1 MYEKGQLIAVDG
13 VIYEYDG
20 IEADGLHRVYVID
33 IDEEGILTHTYNSW
47 YLTDEELTTGFN
59 KINLTQKQWCGVVS
73 LLLREKLK
81 YSEEIITEAA
91 EDIVYRCFAISM
103 PKFDELQDYI
113 DCYMDR

>member
-81 YSEEIITEAA
+81 YSEEMRQLLDNILIPDASGVRGNITLPE
-91 EDIVYRCFAISM
+91 EILPV
-103 PKFDELQDYI
+103 P
-113 DCYMDR
+113 